1 MILIK
6 LNIILISLF
15 LFVIFCDRKSK
26 FDHGFFRYDEFEYI
40 PMENIR
46 LLKLGFD
53 SHAVAK
59 KLSYHVYQEI
69 TYKDNFLPRRIN
81 GVFYPVNHI
90 NVFFGTKSSKIEFK
104 LNGKEISKTR
114 TKEGQSVTLFFIE
127 IFSSII
133 QSINISF

>member
-46 LLKLGFD
+46 LLKLGFH

-59 KLSYHVYQEI
+59 KIESPRISRNYIQRQFFTKE
-69 TYKDNFLPRRIN
+69 NQRSFLPN
-81 GVFYPVNHI
+81 
-90 NVFFGTKSSKIEFK
+90 
-104 LNGKEISKTR
+104 
-114 TKEGQSVTLFFIE
+114 
-127 IFSSII
+127 
-133 QSINISF
+133 